1 MKDFVVTKEWWTASE
16 IGAAALPDMP
26 RTQQGADALAKSLGW
41 REQPE
46 FARRR
51 SGRGGG
57 WEYHWRLFPSRAQRQ
72 LLAESEITSTDDSR
86 DMDRG
91 EAWAWFDG
99 LPEATKAVAQDRL
112 RVLKEVE
119 SLTMATTKYL
129 AVAMVSQR
137 VGKSERTIWNWFG
150 MVEGVDAADRLPYL
164 APRHRAAKGPAGKVE
179 ADQQFYDWLKAD
191 YLRVEAPSFRSC
203 YRRVVDLCRKRGIA
217 PLTERTAKRWMD
229 RAVPRV
235 SRVFMRE
242 GERGLMKCFP
252 PQIRDRS
259 TLSALEGV
267 NADCHK
273 IDVFVTWPG
282 FDKPIRPQIVAFQDL
297 YSGKILSWR
306 VDVDP
311 NKVAVMSAFR
321 ELLETWGIPTHCLF
335 DNGREFANK
344 WLTGGAP
351 TRFRFKVRDN
361 EPLGVLSLLGVTI
374 HWATPGHGQAKPIE
388 RAFRDVA
395 SDVAKDPRFA
405 GAYVGHKP
413 DAKPENYMSRAIELE
428 DFLRVVGEGIAE
440 HNARLGRL
448 SDTAQGRSFDQTFSE
463 SYERAPIRKAT
474 EEQLRLCLMAQ
485 EVRKLHSTH
494 GRMTLH
500 KNGYWSDWMSEL
512 AGQEVVARFNPED
525 LHAGTHI
532 YSLDGEFLGYA
543 ECQEKSEFFD
553 LASAKAAASERSRH
567 LRAQRRAAKDLRP
580 VSVGGL
586 AKELDKLPPRDAPAV
601 DAKVVKLAHRTE
613 IQRLEDRKRGALI
626 TKPVPAPETSPEQ
639 DAQLLEF
646 NASFGTR
653 KSASDEPGETARD
666 RFFRARAIEERSE
679 AGEPIGREEAAWYS
693 RYAETAEYRSNL
705 TMFEKFGAESIR

>member
-1 MKDFVVTKEWWTASE
+1 MKDFVVAKEWWTASE

-26 RTQQGADALAKSLGW
+26 ATRQGVEALAKSMGW
-41 REQPE
+41 RDQPD

-57 WEYHWRLFPSRAQRQ
+57 WEYHWRLFPSRAQRH
-72 LLAESEITSTDDSR
+72 LLAESGTAAVADSQ
-86 DMDRG
+86 DMERG

-99 LPEATKAVAQDRL
+99 LPEATKKVAQDRL

-119 SLTMATTKYL
+119 SLTVATTKYL
-129 AVAMVSQR
+129 AVSMVSNR
-137 VGKSERTIWNWFG
+137 IDKSERTIWNWFG
-150 MVEGVDAADRLPYL
+150 MVEGVDVADWLPYL
-164 APRHRAAKGPAGKVE
+164 APRHRTGKTKGQKAE
-179 ADQQFYDWLKAD
+179 ADQRFYDWLKAD
-191 YLRVEAPSFRSC
+191 YLRLEGPSFSSS
-203 YRRVVDLCRKRGIA
+203 YRLAEKLCKAHGA
-217 PLTERTAKRWMD
+217 AMLTERTAKRWLD
-229 RAVPRV
+229 RTVPLV
-235 SRVFMRE
+235 SQVYMRQ

-259 TLSALEGV
+259 SLSALEGV

-282 FDKPIRPQIVAFQDL
+282 YEKPIRPQIVAFQDL
-297 YSGKILSWR
+297 YSGKILAWR

-311 NKVAVMSAFR
+311 NKVAVMSAFK
-321 ELLETWGIPTHCLF
+321 ELLETWGIPKHCLF

-351 TRFRFKVRDN
+351 TRFRFKVRED
-361 EPLGVLSLLGVTI
+361 EPLGVLAMLGVEI

-388 RAFRDVA
+388 RAFRDLA

-405 GAYVGHKP
+405 GAYVGHRP

-428 DFLRVVGEGIAE
+428 AFLAVVAEGIAE

-448 SDTAQGRSFDQTFSE
+448 SDTAQGRSFDQTFAE
-463 SYERAPIRKAT
+463 SYARAPIRKAT

-485 EVRKLHSTH
+485 KVCKLHGTH
-494 GRMTLH
+494 GRLTLH
-500 KNGYWSDWMSEL
+500 KNAYWSDWMNEM

-525 LHAGTHI
+525 LHAGAHI
-532 YSLDGEFLGYA
+532 YSLAGEFLGFA

-553 LASAKAAASERSRH
+553 LASAEAAARERR
-567 LRAQRRAAKDLRP
+567 RNIKAQRQAAKDLRP

-586 AKELDKLPPRDAPAV
+586 AAALDSLPKLATAPV
-601 DAKVVKLAHRTE
+601 EAKVVKLANREE
-613 IQRLEDRKRGALI
+613 IRRLEDRKRGALI
-626 TKPVPAPETSPEQ
+626 AKPVPAPETSPEL

-653 KSASDEPGETARD
+653 KPAAEPQESARD
-666 RFFRARAIEERSE
+666 RFFRAREIEERSA
-679 AGEPIGREEAAWYS
+679 AGEPVGREEAAWYS
-693 RYAETAEYRSNL
+693 RYAETPEYRSNL
-705 TMFEKFGAESIR
+705 TMFKKFGAESIR